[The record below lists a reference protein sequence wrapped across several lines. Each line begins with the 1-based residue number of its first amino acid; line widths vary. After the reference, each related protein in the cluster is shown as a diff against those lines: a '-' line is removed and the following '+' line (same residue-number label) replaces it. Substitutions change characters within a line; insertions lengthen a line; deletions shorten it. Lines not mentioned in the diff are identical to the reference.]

1 LDGGLAAER
10 TNEIVRAMMEVDPT
24 MEAVIGLVSDAH
36 LRPWSRA
43 FMDKLDCPYAYVS
56 YHWYYGTGPTAEPN
70 GPLACEHMK
79 QTYLHDEDEGLEF
92 FKHDLLGSV
101 WDTVKINVNEWNFC
115 WGSGSN
121 NALLI
126 SNALQLHFFA
136 RNSEKY
142 HIREARF
149 FMPINEGMITVT
161 PTESLVESSGEL
173 FRLMGRHRGG
183 TVVPCSVDSDEADV
197 LCTLHNG
204 GNAMYLSAV
213 NRSASPM
220 SFRVEGYE
228 SQTATVISI
237 PEVDFNSNEY
247 TVTERSTLEVS
258 GHSVLFC
265 TLNRV

>member
-1 LDGGLAAER
+1 
-10 TNEIVRAMMEVDPT
+10 
-24 MEAVIGLVSDAH
+24 
-36 LRPWSRA
+36 
-43 FMDKLDCPYAYVS
+43 
-56 YHWYYGTGPTAEPN
+56 
-70 GPLACEHMK
+70 MK

-101 WDTVKINVNEWNFC
+101 WDTVKINVDEWNFC

-228 SQTATVISI
+228 AQTATVISI

-258 GHSVLFC
+258 GHSALFC